1 MEIVIVAFQMGSA
14 GESLSRGFFVCIE
27 GLDKSGKTT
36 QSRILVRDLYR
47 RAFKA
52 YFTTEPSQGEIGRF
66 IRKQI
71 LSRRKRVPAV
81 VEALLFAADRYDHSE
96 REIKPMLQNGTIVV
110 SDRYVYSS
118 LAYQG
123 SAGLDL
129 DWIKKINK
137 FSPVPDLAIYIDL
150 PLEVLAR
157 RIKSDRSV
165 MERMRTQMMVRNVY
179 IELVKRGEL
188 IRVDGNRPVK
198 EVSKEILDLVL
209 SRFGHER

>member
-1 MEIVIVAFQMGSA
+1 
-14 GESLSRGFFVCIE
+14 
-27 GLDKSGKTT
+27 
-36 QSRILVRDLYR
+36 
-47 RAFKA
+47 
-52 YFTTEPSQGEIGRF
+52 
-66 IRKQI
+66 
-71 LSRRKRVPAV
+71 
-81 VEALLFAADRYDHSE
+81 
-96 REIKPMLQNGTIVV
+96 MLQNGTMVV

-188 IRVDGNRPVK
+188 IRVGGNRPVK